1 MKVQAYRKDG
11 LSNMKVNKC
20 IQTMM
25 TLLLIVVILSC
36 SLVNSTTHVEASSTG
51 KYGVLIADAKGKYTF
66 YDWNGGK
73 GQQRI
78 IKKSSN
84 IMLPLRKIC
93 SNLPDVKY
101 TYDFSTNK
109 ATVVNTKNGKKIV
122 FTKDSK
128 TAYTYASSK
137 AKAKKVTLKYKMYLD
152 KDSNAAMVE
161 ASALSYILS
170 SKSGYQ
176 LYSSDTNLEK
186 AGYSVTQYDGVIVIN
201 TYKKVSAL
209 PDATKV
215 KYISEKIAS
224 NVKKVTIPE
233 GYSVAQVFELLVNKG
248 VCVSIDVLF
257 AAAEEI
263 DYSTYKCIAE
273 QLPKENRCFILE
285 GYLYPDTYEFYGNSD
300 PADVIKK
307 IVANS
312 DKKFTEEYYTRAE
325 ELGYSFDEILT
336 IASIIEKE
344 TGKDSERAKIASV
357 LYNRLNKGMR
367 LECDCTRNYI
377 ERYVKPYISVDR
389 NRYSEYYNTYKC
401 KALPEGPITN
411 VGKKAIQAALN
422 PAETDYLFF
431 CSDNEGEYHYFKT
444 YEEQKDFLNSIK
456 IPDSE

>member
-1 MKVQAYRKDG
+1 MK
-11 LSNMKVNKC
+11 NKKC
-20 IQTMM
+20 FRTI
-25 TLLLIVVILSC
+25 TLLLIAVILSYC
-36 SLVNSTTHVEASSTG
+36 LAGTSMTYVEASG
-51 KYGVLIADAKGKYTF
+51 AEKYGVLIADAKGNYIF
-66 YDWNGGK
+66 YDWNGDK

-78 IKKSSN
+78 LQKSSN
-84 IMLPLRKIC
+84 IMLPLRKTC
-93 SNLPDVKY
+93 SNLIDIEY
-101 TYDFSTNK
+101 SYNFTTNK
-109 ATVVNTKNGKKIV
+109 ATVTNTKNGKKIV

-128 TAYTYASSK
+128 TASTYASSK

-161 ASALSYILS
+161 ASALSYVLS
-170 SKSGYQ
+170 AKSGYQ
-176 LYSSDTNLEK
+176 AYSKDTDLTK
-186 AGYSVTQYDGVIVIN
+186 AGYSTNQYAEIIVIN
-201 TYKKVSAL
+201 TYKKVSTL

-248 VCVSIDVLF
+248 VCVSIDVLL

-263 DYSTYKCIAE
+263 DYSAYKCISS
-273 QLPKENRCFILE
+273 QLPKENRCFTLE
-285 GYLYPDTYEFYGNSD
+285 GYLYPDTYEFYGNSE
-300 PADVIKK
+300 PSDVIKK
-307 IVANS
+307 IVTNS

-357 LYNRLNKGMR
+357 LYNRLNIGMI
-367 LECDCTRNYI
+367 LQFDCTIYYV
-377 ERYVKPYISVDR
+377 ERYVKPYISGDE
-389 NRYSEYYNTYKC
+389 NRYNEFYNTYKC

-411 VGKKAIQAALN
+411 PGKKAIQAALY
-422 PAETDYLFF
+422 PDETDYLYF

-444 YEEQKDFLNSIK
+444 YEEQKDFLNSIR
-456 IPDSE
+456 IPD

>member
-1 MKVQAYRKDG
+1 MK
-11 LSNMKVNKC
+11 SNKYFRT
-20 IQTMM
+20 II
-25 TLLLIVVILSC
+25 TLLLIIIILSS
-36 SLVNSTTHVEASSTG
+36 SLSNHSVMTAHASSGG
-51 KYGVLIADAKGKYTF
+51 KYGVLIADSKGKYTF
-66 YDWNGGK
+66 YDWNSEK

-93 SNLPDVKY
+93 SNLPNVEY
-101 TYDFSTNK
+101 SYDFTTNK

-170 SKSGYQ
+170 SKNGYQ
-176 LYSSDTNLEK
+176 TYSKDADLTK
-186 AGYSVTQYDGVIVIN
+186 AGYSTNQYAEIIVIN

-209 PDATKV
+209 PDATQV

-263 DYSTYKCIAE
+263 DYSAYKCIAK
-273 QLPKENRCFILE
+273 QLPKENRCFTLE
-285 GYLYPDTYEFYGNSD
+285 GYLYPDTYEFYGNSE

-344 TGKDSERAKIASV
+344 TGTDSERAKIASV
-357 LYNRLNKGMR
+357 LYNRLNIGMK
-367 LECDCTRNYI
+367 LQCDCTIYYI
-377 ERYVKPYISVDR
+377 ERYVKPYITGDI
-389 NRYSEYYNTYKC
+389 NRYNEYYNTRKC
-401 KALPEGPITN
+401 KALPEGPIAN
-411 VGKKAIQAALN
+411 VGKKAIQAALY
-422 PAETDYLFF
+422 PAETEYLYF

-444 YEEQKDFLNSIK
+444 YEEQRDFLNSIK

>member
-1 MKVQAYRKDG
+1 MKIK
-11 LSNMKVNKC
+11 KC
-20 IQTMM
+20 GRLKIAI
-25 TLLLIVVILSC
+25 LLIVVILSY
-36 SLVNSTTHVEASSTG
+36 SLVGHSTTNVEASSEG
-51 KYGVLIADAKGKYTF
+51 KYGVLIADAKGKYSF
-66 YDWNGGK
+66 YDWNGEK
-73 GQQRI
+73 GAQRI
-78 IKKSSN
+78 LKKSSN
-84 IMLPLRKIC
+84 IMLPLRKTC
-93 SNLPDVKY
+93 SNLTDVNY
-101 TYDFSTNK
+101 SYDFTTNK
-109 ATVVNTKNGKKIV
+109 ATVINTKSGKKIV

-128 TAYTYASSK
+128 TAYTYANSK

-170 SKSGYQ
+170 SKNGYQ
-176 LYSSDTNLEK
+176 LYSSDTDLK
-186 AGYSVTQYDGVIVIN
+186 DAGYSANQYAGVIVIN
-201 TYKKVSAL
+201 AYKKVSAL

-248 VCVSIDVLF
+248 VCVSVDVLF
-257 AAAEEI
+257 TAAEEI
-263 DYSTYKCIAE
+263 DYTVYNCIAK
-273 QLPKENRCFILE
+273 QLPKENRCFTLE
-285 GYLYPDTYEFYGNSD
+285 GYLYPDTYEFYGNSE

-357 LYNRLNKGMR
+357 LYNRLKIGMK
-367 LECDCTRNYI
+367 LQCDCTVYYV
-377 ERYVKPYISVDR
+377 ERYVKPYITGDI
-389 NRYSEYYNTYKC
+389 NRYNDYYNTRKC
-401 KALPEGPITN
+401 KALPEGPIAN
-411 VGKKAIQAALN
+411 SGKKAIQAALY
-422 PAETDYLFF
+422 PAETEYLYF

-444 YEEQKDFLNSIK
+444 YEEQKNFLNSIK